1 MADVTD
7 EAIKKSLA
15 KVISDHEKTNWF
27 SITYADG
34 STDKFNLF
42 SVGVGGLPE
51 LRESLTDTFQ
61 GYAYLK
67 YTDPSGKGPSQFVL
81 IQYVGEKCTALQ
93 KARVIVH
100 NDDVLSVL
108 KPANIEI
115 YAFSK
120 DDITQ
125 EKIQQA
131 LKLQAKN

>member
-67 YTDPSGKGPSQFVL
+67 YTDPSGKGP
-81 IQYVGEKCTALQ
+81 
-93 KARVIVH
+93 
-100 NDDVLSVL
+100 
-108 KPANIEI
+108 
-115 YAFSK
+115 
-120 DDITQ
+120 
-125 EKIQQA
+125 
-131 LKLQAKN
+131 